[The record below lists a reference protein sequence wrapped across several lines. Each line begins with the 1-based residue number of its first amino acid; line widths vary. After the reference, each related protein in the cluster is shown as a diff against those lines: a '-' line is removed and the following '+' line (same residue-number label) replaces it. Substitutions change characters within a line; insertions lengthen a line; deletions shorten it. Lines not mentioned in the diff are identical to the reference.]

1 MDTNSPEW
9 NKFFKKLIASRHKE
23 ATLEF
28 ESAKKEMAESVST
41 KLAAIFADELFIENL
56 KKAFFQCKQ
65 EDKLLAYNIFT
76 MTEKTLKEI
85 IPQAL
90 TKAAKQIASQSMT
103 HEFNQEL
110 EEQREQWR
118 KENPKLAQK
127 SIFDEDNEGAKFTL
141 ARR

>member
-1 MDTNSPEW
+1 MDINSPEW
-9 NKFFKKLIASRHKE
+9 SEFFKKLMASRHKE
-23 ATLEF
+23 AALEF

-41 KLAAIFADELFIENL
+41 KLAAIFTDELFIENL

-65 EDKLLAYNIFT
+65 EDKLLAYNMFT

-90 TKAAKQIASQSMT
+90 TKAAKQITSQSMT
-103 HEFNQEL
+103 HEFNKEL

-118 KENPKLAQK
+118 KENPELVQK
-127 SIFDEDNEGAKFTL
+127 SIFDKDNEGAKFTL